1 MSTTVLVQFVP
12 FLAQSGV
19 QSGAHITVAFI
30 RTTRQNYQQAVLL
43 INNILKKYY
52 KLLINLGF
60 NRFISGG
67 ALGVDQW
74 AAEIV
79 IELKIVYDIKL
90 IIAKPFPSQD
100 SIWPLSSREHFK
112 NICNQADEVINVSP
126 DPYKNWKMQKRNQY
140 MIDNSKI
147 MIAVWNGLSGGTAGR
162 ALRVALGHLASTS
175 GNGCASRCGLGV

>member
-1 MSTTVLVQFVP
+1 MKELTVCFTGHRP
-12 FLAQSGV
+12 QSLGGFSD
-19 QSGAHITVAFI
+19 QSMMALKIKEK
-30 RTTRQNYQQAVLL
+30 LKEE
-43 INNILKKYY
+43 ILK
-52 KLLINLGF
+52 LINLGF

-147 MIAVWNGLSGGTAGR
+147 MIAVWNGLSGGTANAVNYGKKKNIQII
-162 ALRVALGHLASTS
+162 LINPLKI
-175 GNGCASRCGLGV
+175 